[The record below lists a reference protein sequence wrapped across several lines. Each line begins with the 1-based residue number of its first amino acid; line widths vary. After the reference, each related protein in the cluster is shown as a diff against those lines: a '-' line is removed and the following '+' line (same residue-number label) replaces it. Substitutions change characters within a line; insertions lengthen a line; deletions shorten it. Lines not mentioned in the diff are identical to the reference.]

1 MTELQPIRTHTTS
14 QPAPRRIDPFDPS
27 LRPLREAVNRVVG
40 SVFYGTLLQQMR
52 ASSLKG
58 TYGHG
63 GRGEEVFAAQLD
75 QVLAERAGQAGRSNI
90 GEAIVRSYARQQ
102 QRIEQA
108 RAAEREADRE
118 PLQDGGTRT

>member
-1 MTELQPIRTHTTS
+1 ML
-14 QPAPRRIDPFDPS
+14 DPS
-27 LRPLREAVNRVVG
+27 LGPLREAVNRVVG

-108 RAAEREADRE
+108 RAAEREAEREADRE